1 MTMACDE
8 INDLFMFICK
18 NTYTQSEF
26 ADFMINNF
34 NKALREDQTYKY
46 LIRGRYGN
54 EFYDYLLNKA
64 K

>member
-34 NKALREDQTYKY
+34 NKALLEDQTYKY